1 MDVAKIMLFLC
12 TNFIVIN
19 NVIIYF
25 YINTFVY
32 IISNKRDIKCKTNI
46 NKQGNKQSF
55 ITVSNWLCH
64 YHT

>member
-19 NVIIYF
+19 DVIIYV
-25 YINTFVY
+25 YINIFVY
-32 IISNKRDIKCKTNI
+32 IISNKRDIKCKTYI
-46 NKQGNKQSF
+46 NKQENKQSF
-55 ITVSNWLCH
+55 ITVYTWLYH